1 MSVIVVATITPAE
14 GQFQAVL
21 DAFTT
26 IIPAVHQEDGCEL
39 YAAHTDGKVIIMVE
53 RWASPEAL
61 KVHADGENLVKL
73 GAVIDDLLAKPTVVK
88 ALENVPAGE
97 PGKGTIQ

>member
-26 IIPAVHQEDGCEL
+26 IIPAVHEEPGCEL
-39 YAAHTDGKVIIMVE
+39 YAAHTDGRIIVMVE

-73 GAVIDDLLAKPTVVK
+73 GAAIDKLLAVPTVVK
-88 ALENVPAGE
+88 ALENVPAGD
-97 PGKGTIQ
+97 PAKGTIQ

>member
-26 IIPAVHQEDGCEL
+26 IIPAVHEELGCEL
-39 YAAHTDGKVIIMVE
+39 YAAHTDGKLIVMVE
-53 RWASPEAL
+53 RWATPELL
-61 KVHADGENLVKL
+61 KVHSEGQNLVKL
-73 GAVIDDLLAKPTVVK
+73 NAVIGTLLAKPTVVK
-88 ALENVPAGE
+88 ALQNVPAGD
-97 PGKGTIQ
+97 PLKGTIQ